1 MYICTEMNNTRFATV
16 IHILSLL
23 DCNPEEWLSSEWIA
37 NSININAVIVR
48 KELGMLQEQG
58 LVVSRKGK
66 DGGSQL
72 AKPSADVM
80 LSDIYA
86 LVKNAGILGKKNQ
99 NPNPK
104 CPVGKEMNSKL
115 DLLSTEMDA
124 LIMESLRSKS
134 LADFSKQFR

>member
-1 MYICTEMNNTRFATV
+1 M
-16 IHILSLL
+16 
-23 DCNPEEWLSSEWIA
+23 SSEWIA

-58 LVVSRKGK
+58 LVISRKGK

-72 AKPSADVM
+72 AKPSTVVM

-86 LVKNAGILGKKNQ
+86 LVKNAAILGKKNQ

-104 CPVGKEMNSKL
+104 CPVGKEMNNKL

-124 LIMESLRSKS
+124 LVMESLKKNKS

>member
-1 MYICTEMNNTRFATV
+1 MNNTRFATV

-58 LVVSRKGK
+58 LVISRKGK

-72 AKPSADVM
+72 AKPSTVVM

-86 LVKNAGILGKKNQ
+86 LVKNAAILGKKNQ

-104 CPVGKEMNSKL
+104 CPVGKEMNNKL

-124 LIMESLRSKS
+124 LVMESLKTS
-134 LADFSKQFR
+134 L